1 MLRCLKA
8 EIVWWSQTINCCIHW
23 FSYFGYISMY
33 NKSRKEIYGRCIFH
47 HRPRAIPGIG
57 NVSWYA
63 SFTKKQ
69 GGICWH
75 SKLAWPKA
83 SKVKARIT
91 NSILISIILQV
102 WHVWPLCR
110 IWRSFWDIL
119 DMISS
124 MRQRSTQNSIKMRSN
139 HEFECTKMKP
149 SSRRSKRIYG
159 SPNLEPGHRR
169 YGTWKFPCLGKS
181 GLTGFGHLSDRF

>member
-1 MLRCLKA
+1 MADVFFRHCP
-8 EIVWWSQTINCCIHW
+8 W
-23 FSYFGYISMY
+23 
-33 NKSRKEIYGRCIFH
+33 
-47 HRPRAIPGIG
+47 AIPAIG

-63 SFTKKQ
+63 SFSKKQ

-83 SKVKARIT
+83 SKIKAKIT
-91 NSILISIILQV
+91 NSILIPIIVQV

-124 MRQRSTQNSIKMRSN
+124 MRQRSIQNSIKMRSN

-149 SSRRSKRIYG
+149 SSRRSKGYMDRLIWSPDVGDMETG
-159 SPNLEPGHRR
+159 S
-169 YGTWKFPCLGKS
+169 FPVWVNPVWPDWVTSLI
-181 GLTGFGHLSDRF
+181 GFGCYTPQ

>member
-1 MLRCLKA
+1 MYFSSSSLSNSGHWECFLIHKLYQ
-8 EIVWWSQTINCCIHW
+8 EI
-23 FSYFGYISMY
+23 
-33 NKSRKEIYGRCIFH
+33 
-47 HRPRAIPGIG
+47 
-57 NVSWYA
+57 
-63 SFTKKQ
+63 

-102 WHVWPLCR
+102 WQVWPLCR

-119 DMISS
+119 DMISL
-124 MRQRSTQNSIKMRSN
+124 MRQRSIQNSIKMRSN

-159 SPNLEPGHRR
+159 SPNLESGPRR
-169 YGTWKFPCLGKS
+169 YSTCKFSRLGKS
-181 GLTGFGHLSDRF
+181 GLTGFGNRSDRIWLLYTVVSMVWPDLVTGLTGF